1 MVQHIDVTL
10 SIALARP
17 SGYRVVYILRYGKAS
32 AASGL
37 TIPRQAQLRAF
48 LQHFGL
54 APEAIDQLVTKV
66 HAGGTEQLTFGALD
80 HDRVER
86 ILRRYAHSPPVL
98 LTPCHS
104 FLRMRTYQRTAS
116 RNR

>member
-54 APEAIDQLVTKV
+54 APEAIDQLMTKV
-66 HAGGTEQLTFGALD
+66 HAGGTEQLTFSARD
-80 HDRVER
+80 SARVER
-86 ILRRYAHSPPVL
+86 ILRHYAHSPPRAP
-98 LTPCHS
+98 TRGR
-104 FLRMRTYQRTAS
+104 LRGSDSHTSSACLPGH
-116 RNR
+116 

>member
-1 MVQHIDVTL
+1 
-10 SIALARP
+10 
-17 SGYRVVYILRYGKAS
+17 
-32 AASGL
+32 
-37 TIPRQAQLRAF
+37 
-48 LQHFGL
+48 
-54 APEAIDQLVTKV
+54 VTKV

>member
-1 MVQHIDVTL
+1 MVQHIVVTL

-17 SGYRVVYILRYGKAS
+17 SGYRVVYILRYAKAS
-32 AASGL
+32 AASGYK
-37 TIPRQAQLRAF
+37 IPRQAQLREF

-66 HAGGTEQLTFGALD
+66 HAGGTEQLTFDAID
-80 HDRVER
+80 HGRVER
-86 ILRRYAHSPPVL
+86 ILRRYAHSPPLL

-104 FLRMRTYQRTAS
+104 FPRLRTYPRMAS
-116 RNR
+116 RKR